1 MRVFRGIPSP
11 ADRADCALTIGNFDG
26 VHRGHQALLA
36 RVVAAA
42 RARGIEAAVMSFEPH
57 PRELFTPETAPA
69 RISNIRDKLE
79 GLAACG
85 IDRVYVKHFNRRFAA
100 LSPQEFISRVLVD
113 GLRTRWLT
121 VGEDFRF
128 GARRAGDTGTL
139 AAAAA
144 AGLFEFELMPT
155 VREGELRVSSSAVR
169 EALATGELD
178 RAGALL
184 GRPVAVSGRVLH
196 GAKLGRTIGFPTLN
210 LRVAGSRSGGRPAL
224 SGVYTVRVHGLA
236 DAPLPGVASVGLRP
250 TVTADGHWLV
260 EVHLFDFAE
269 QVYGRLV
276 RVEFVHKL
284 RDEEKYD
291 SLEELTAAI
300 ARDAGRARELLE
312 LTDGAQRA

>member
-1 MRVFRGIPSP
+1 MRVFRGIPNL
-11 ADRADCALTIGNFDG
+11 ADRADCALAIGNFDG

-36 RVVAAA
+36 QVAQAA
-42 RARGIEAAVMSFEPH
+42 RARGIEAAVLTFEPH
-57 PRELFTPETAPA
+57 PRELFTPESAPA

-85 IDRVYVKHFNRRFAA
+85 VDRVYVKHFNRRFASR
-100 LSPQEFISRVLVD
+100 SPQDFIDQVLVD
-113 GLRTRWLT
+113 GLRTRWLL

-128 GARRAGDTGTL
+128 GARRAGDVKLL

-144 AGLFEFELMPT
+144 GGGYEFHVMPT
-155 VREGELRVSSSAVR
+155 VQEGSIRVSSSAVR
-169 EALATGELD
+169 EALAAGELQ
-178 RAGALL
+178 RAGTLL
-184 GRPVAVSGRVLH
+184 GRPYGISGRVLH

-210 LRVAGSRSGGRPAL
+210 LRVAGSRSGGRPVL
-224 SGVYTVRVHGLA
+224 HGVYTVRVHGLA
-236 DAPLPGVASVGLRP
+236 PAPVAGVASVGLRP

-291 SLEELTAAI
+291 SLAELTAAI
-300 ARDAGRARELLE
+300 ARDAVRARQLLA
-312 LTDGAQRA
+312 LPGVAAST

>member
-11 ADRADCALTIGNFDG
+11 SERADCALTIGNFDG

-36 RVVAAA
+36 RVVEAAH
-42 RARGIEAAVMSFEPH
+42 ARGIEAAVMTFEPH

-100 LSPQEFISRVLVD
+100 LTPQEFISRVLVD

-128 GARRAGDTGTL
+128 GARRAGDVTTL
-139 AAAAA
+139 ADAAASGA
-144 AGLFEFELMPT
+144 FEFELMPT
-155 VREGELRVSSSAVR
+155 VREGALRVSSSAVR
-169 EALATGELD
+169 DALAAGDLD
-178 RAGALL
+178 HAGVLL
-184 GRPVAVSGRVLH
+184 GRPVAISGRVLH

-236 DAPLPGVASVGLRP
+236 DGPLPGVASVGLRP

-291 SLEELTAAI
+291 SLDELTAAI
-300 ARDAGRARELLE
+300 ARDAQRARELLD
-312 LTDGAQRA
+312 LPGGAARA